1 MICGRAA
8 RHRIR
13 SGALLSCRRGCAP
26 TSTGPPTRAADIPMV
41 SLPKWLG
48 FLQRGG
54 KEGTMSE
61 VTPETPAETP
71 AEPDNGGEDAEPE
84 TEEEAEQ

>member
-1 MICGRAA
+1 M
-8 RHRIR
+8 
-13 SGALLSCRRGCAP
+13 L
-26 TSTGPPTRAADIPMV
+26 

-71 AEPDNGGEDAEPE
+71 AEPGNGGEDEEPE

>member
-1 MICGRAA
+1 M
-8 RHRIR
+8 
-13 SGALLSCRRGCAP
+13 L
-26 TSTGPPTRAADIPMV
+26 

-54 KEGTMSE
+54 KGGTMSE
-61 VTPETPAETP
+61 VTPETSAETP

-84 TEEEAEQ
+84 TEEEPEQ